1 MPTRRSTRPFVEEL
15 PDLLKERGLS
25 IRSVARSAEV
35 DPAHL
40 SRVLRG
46 DRGKVISPDLAG
58 RVAVALGLPE
68 DYFPEW
74 REASIVERLRKD
86 PEFRDR
92 VYEQAR
98 RKQPP

>member
-1 MPTRRSTRPFVEEL
+1 MSSQRSERAFVQEL
-15 PDLLKERGLS
+15 PALIKERGLS

-35 DPAHL
+35 DPGHL

-46 DRGKVISPDLAG
+46 ARGKTVSPELAG

-74 REASIVERLRKD
+74 REAVIVDRIREDPKLRD
-86 PEFRDR
+86 QIYDR
-92 VYEQAR
+92 VR
-98 RKQPP
+98 RT